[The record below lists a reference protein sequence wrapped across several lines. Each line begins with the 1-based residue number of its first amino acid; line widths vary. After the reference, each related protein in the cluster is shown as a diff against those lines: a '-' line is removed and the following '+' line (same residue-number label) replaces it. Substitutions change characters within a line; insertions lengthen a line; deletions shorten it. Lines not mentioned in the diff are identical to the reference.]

1 MSGII
6 FGCIVPHPPLLVPE
20 VGGGREMEISR
31 TVEALKELSRRL
43 GAKTPQ
49 TVALISPHGVMLYDS
64 MGVATAEVLRGTMRN
79 WGALREDRDFEND
92 SVLVEAL
99 QAEAKTAGI
108 PLDSIGDKVYNLD
121 HGVMVPIHFLAEG
134 MRGAYLMPLTFSML
148 SLEDHFEFGRAL
160 RRASERAG
168 RRVSVV
174 ASGDLSHR
182 LIPSAPAGYDPQ
194 GETFDRALSEAIAGY
209 DVRAVMDMDRALI
222 ERAGECGLRSIVILL
237 GALDGLE
244 VTSEVLSYE
253 GPFGVGYMVASLDVA
268 ADDSGSRREDMH
280 PLARLAR
287 DTVEGFV
294 RHGRTPRPKDLTP
307 EMREK
312 AGVFVSIKKHG
323 QLRGC
328 IGTFQPKHPNVVEE
342 IIDNAL
348 SSALRD
354 PRFLPVT
361 EEELPDLTYSVDVL
375 TNPEPVESEEQLDA
389 RRYGVIVECGKRRGL
404 LLPDLEGVD
413 TAAQQIDICRQKGGI
428 APEEPVSL
436 YRFEVKRYR

>member
-1 MSGII
+1 MSGIV

-31 TVEALKELSRRL
+31 TIEALRELTRRL
-43 GAKTPQ
+43 AGKAPQ

-64 MGVATAEVLRGTMRN
+64 MGVATAEVLRGSMRN

-92 SVLVEAL
+92 AVFVAAL
-99 QAEAKTAGI
+99 QAEAKAAEI
-108 PLDSIGDKVYNLD
+108 PLDSIGDRVYNLD
-121 HGVMVPIHFLAEG
+121 HGVMVPLHFLAEG
-134 MRGAYLMPLTFSML
+134 MQGTCLVPLTFSML

-160 RRASERAG
+160 RRAAERAG
-168 RRVSVV
+168 RRVAVV

-194 GETFDRALSEAIAGY
+194 GEVFDRTLTEAIAAY
-209 DVRAVMDMDRALI
+209 DVRAVMEIDKNLI
-222 ERAGECGLRSIVILL
+222 DRAGECGLRSIVILL

-244 VTSEVLSYE
+244 VTTNVLSYE
-253 GPFGVGYMVASLDVA
+253 GPFGVGYMVAALDVA
-268 ADDSGSRREDMH
+268 EDDGAAGREDMH

-294 RHGRTPRPKDLTP
+294 RHGRTPRLKDLTP
-307 EMREK
+307 EMKER
-312 AGVFVSIKKHG
+312 AGVFVSLKKHG

-328 IGTFQPKHPNVVEE
+328 IGTFQPKHPSVAEE
-342 IIDNAL
+342 IIDNAI

-375 TNPEPVESEEQLDA
+375 TSPEPVESEDDLDP
-389 RRYGVIVECGKRRGL
+389 RRYGVIVESGKRRGL

-413 TAAQQIDICRQKGGI
+413 TVAQQIDICRQKGGI
-428 APEEPVSL
+428 APDEPVTL